1 MFKDWVLSDTIIF
14 GSLFAFFCYAFS
26 IMFTLMFLVCYG
38 ACYYCM
44 EKMPPEPGYGHTD
57 PFPIRFTRNFFRA
70 LSIFFFVLPV
80 FILTTWPHLFYMLQ
94 ISNN

>member
-1 MFKDWVLSDTIIF
+1 MFKDWRLTDTIIF
-14 GSLFAFFCYAFS
+14 GSLFALCCYAFS
-26 IMFTLMFLVCYG
+26 IMFTLVSLVCYG

-44 EKMPPEPGYGHTD
+44 EKIPPEPEFGHTD
-57 PFPIRFTRNFFRA
+57 PFPIRFTRNFFLW

-80 FILTTWPHLFYMLQ
+80 IIFMTWPHFFFMLQ